1 MHGNKIT
8 FRFKEKLG
16 MLRLVL
22 KNPEKPK
29 NFSKKNNYFHS
40 LKTISPL
47 AMSEKFEVGNLM
59 EITDEC

>member
-1 MHGNKIT
+1 
-8 FRFKEKLG
+8 